1 MSFLDHFNSHISV
14 DKEAYR
20 IMLRDSDDLRV
31 DKKRLRDEVDELKK
45 ALAAER
51 ETNTKLINELRSAR
65 QPKEVT
71 AEMAAR
77 KLGIPVRM
85 LGQIDLERMGV
96 QLPEERR

>member
-20 IMLRDSDDLRV
+20 IMLRDSEDLRA
-31 DKKRLRDEVDELKK
+31 DKKRLLEEVTELKA
-45 ALAAER
+45 ALATER

-65 QPKEVT
+65 QPKELT
-71 AEMAAR
+71 PEMAAR

-85 LGQIDLERMGV
+85 LGQIDLEKMNIQV
-96 QLPEERR
+96 PEERR